1 MDTRN
6 KLRTAKIPALFFSLA
21 MPAIIGQIVSLLYN
35 LVDRIYIGHIPV
47 IGKTALAGVG
57 ITAPIIIII
66 SSFAQLIGSGGA
78 PIASIRMGE
87 KKHDRAEAILGTAL
101 VSLLGISVVLMML
114 LIAFMDPLLYQ
125 FGASADTISYARS
138 YLQIYA
144 FGTPFVMLT
153 LGLNPFITAQGFART
168 SMLTVTIG
176 AVLNIILDPILM
188 FGLNMGVQGAALAT
202 IISQGVSAIWVYRFL
217 RGEQTT
223 LQLKKDRY
231 RILKNEL
238 VDMVKLGLSPFV
250 MNTTE
255 SFILIAFNTS
265 MLRYGGVMAVS
276 AMTILTSSMQM
287 TVLPLLGLTQ
297 GAQPIISYN
306 FGADDLDRVRQ
317 TFRILLKACLVFSI
331 GISVSF
337 QLFPSVFVRFFTSD
351 PELIDLSVKGLRI
364 YTAGVWALGI
374 QIACQQ
380 TFIALENAKTSLFLA
395 VLRKI
400 ILLIPLIYLLPMLIQ
415 DKFTAVLLAEPV
427 SDILAAMVTAT
438 LFFIGFRALLADRM
452 QTAKE

>member
-1 MDTRN
+1 
-6 KLRTAKIPALFFSLA
+6 
-21 MPAIIGQIVSLLYN
+21 
-35 LVDRIYIGHIPV
+35 
-47 IGKTALAGVG
+47 
-57 ITAPIIIII
+57 
-66 SSFAQLIGSGGA
+66 
-78 PIASIRMGE
+78 
-87 KKHDRAEAILGTAL
+87 
-101 VSLLGISVVLMML
+101 
-114 LIAFMDPLLYQ
+114 
-125 FGASADTISYARS
+125 
-138 YLQIYA
+138 
-144 FGTPFVMLT
+144 
-153 LGLNPFITAQGFART
+153 
-168 SMLTVTIG
+168 
-176 AVLNIILDPILM
+176 
-188 FGLNMGVQGAALAT
+188 
-202 IISQGVSAIWVYRFL
+202 
-217 RGEQTT
+217 
-223 LQLKKDRY
+223 
-231 RILKNEL
+231 
-238 VDMVKLGLSPFV
+238 
-250 MNTTE
+250 
-255 SFILIAFNTS
+255 
-265 MLRYGGVMAVS
+265 MAVS

-380 TFIALENAKTSLFLA
+380 TFIALGNAKTSLFLA

-452 QTAKE
+452 QSAKE